1 MNIITEL
8 YNLFQYIVLLLSV
21 GLQKYGFNSIFA
33 VGGTKQNITETYYLL
48 AQYYGGEI
56 RIVAGHG
63 INSVLAK
70 RTKDIIEQN
79 NYFYASFDKWIMQ
92 EFELML
98 ETNGEQA
105 KNLQM
110 KWIL

>member
-8 YNLFQYIVLLLSV
+8 YNLFQYIVLPLVLSV
-21 GLQKYGFNSIFA
+21 GLQKGMVSIQFLQLA
-33 VGGTKQNITETYYLL
+33 VLNLKHYRNYIIQL

-70 RTKDIIEQN
+70 RVSDIIEKKII
-79 NYFYASFDKWIMQ
+79 SI
-92 EFELML
+92 LL
-98 ETNGEQA
+98 LINGLC
-105 KNLQM
+105 KNLN
-110 KWIL
+110 